1 MFIKRGEG
9 KILTVIDSE
18 KLDEKSK
25 KAAEELSQQ
34 PIIETKSESEKSEK

>member
-18 KLDEKSK
+18 DLDKKSK
-25 KAAEELSQQ
+25 KAAQELAQQ
-34 PIIETKSESEKSEK
+34 PSVEAKPKSEESEK

>member
-1 MFIKRGEG
+1 MFVKRGEG

-34 PIIETKSESEKSEK
+34 PVVEAKPESEKSEK